1 MNKLTLVSLV
11 AMVAAASGASAGT
24 KLQTNVAP
32 TPPDCFI
39 AGSFCLNSGASCS
52 IDNSECALAS
62 VSPRSSVSLT
72 GKLQLKGSFRDVRDN
87 LGALVTTGVVGSADN
102 YVVQIGL
109 QSCTVDNSEMPYC
122 GVVNQDVFVKLAL
135 TKGKG
140 SFKLDLRPVFPLL
153 TFTEGTP
160 LRINHV
166 ALITPRAGGNCL
178 GTNSGTDLLAR
189 LNDATCNDG
198 IGILGVGGIQIQP

>member
-1 MNKLTLVSLV
+1 MNKLTLALLV
-11 AMVAAASGASAGT
+11 VLVAAASEVSAGT
-24 KLQTNVAP
+24 KLSMNVAP

-39 AGSFCLNSGASCS
+39 AGSFCLNSGASCFT
-52 IDNSECALAS
+52 DNSECALAS
-62 VSPRSSVSLT
+62 VSPSSSVLLT
-72 GKLQLKGSFRDVRDN
+72 SKLQLKGSFKGVLDN
-87 LGALVTTGVVGSADN
+87 AGLPVNTGLVGAADN

-109 QSCTVDNSEMPYC
+109 QTCTVDNSEMPYC
-122 GVVNQDVFVKLAL
+122 GMVNQDVYVKLAL

-140 SFKLDLRPVFPLL
+140 SFKLDLSPVFPLL
-153 TFTEGTP
+153 TFPAGTP

-178 GTNSGTDLLAR
+178 GTNSGPDLLAR